1 MVCGMREMAFKILR
15 YIALY
20 VLLFS
25 YFLLTLSASFLFVAY
40 SAAAD
45 VVVVLVYWI

>member
-20 VLLFS
+20 VLHFS

-40 SAAAD
+40 SAAV